1 MDFSFLKVKDE
12 CYGYQLQQ
20 KLLSASANAIK
31 HCLSNL
37 PPNTSHDTLHKLAK
51 RGTPSQMSQYK
62 HAIQLYKLHN
72 STSMT
77 DDWIS
82 LNTQQYFNGR
92 NNKFHVF
99 NMSNYKVGRN
109 LLVNRFKTLNNK
121 IDYLWFNESFNSFK
135 LKCKTLFLQ
144 W

>member
-1 MDFSFLKVKDE
+1 MQTLKKIPH
-12 CYGYQLQQ
+12 CKINQQ
-20 KLLSASANAIK
+20 KIVPRQLFLNLSIY
-31 HCLSNL
+31 
-37 PPNTSHDTLHKLAK
+37 LAK
-51 RGTPSQMSQYK
+51 RGTPRMSQYK

-77 DDWIS
+77 DDWVS

-92 NNKFHVF
+92 NNKFQVF

-109 LLVNRFKTLNNK
+109 LLVNRFKSLNNK

-135 LKCKTLFLQ
+135 IKCKTLFLQ
-144 W
+144 